1 MAYIVF
7 RVLLNPLLVR
17 LQGTTAAAAA
27 AHLHLVTQSFMT
39 HLLPARPYAAWRRTN
54 TPAY

>member
-39 HLLPARPYAAWRRTN
+39 HLLPARPYAA
-54 TPAY
+54 